1 MNSPLSEAVLQP
13 STSTTQGLRLRRL
26 ILVLRPK
33 IKTRNFSRR
42 RPTSS
47 ATRLLLWTGG
57 SLHLQLLYYDD
68 DNGSC
73 RRSLSGLLYEARFFL
88 ALHCSSTVTAAYPI
102 RKFITA
108 PCSSTRGLLRPP
120 AWLRASEYREAPGPP
135 GGCVGFIG
143 PLPFPHPPQ

>member
-1 MNSPLSEAVLQP
+1 VNSPLSEAVLQP

-26 ILVLRPK
+26 ILVFRPK

-42 RPTSS
+42 RLTSS

-57 SLHLQLLYYDD
+57 SRHLQLLYYDD

-88 ALHCSSTVTAAYPI
+88 ALHCSSTATADRLRFLA
-102 RKFITA
+102 A
-108 PCSSTRGLLRPP
+108 PLLISNGARLP
-120 AWLRASEYREAPGPP
+120 AWLRASEHREAPGPP